1 MAMYKKILLAV
12 DGSPTS
18 DQALA
23 QIANF
28 VTTDA
33 TVRIVYVA
41 EDPLTTYPIINE
53 DFTYIELLR
62 EVTLEDGKKLL
73 AKAEASLR
81 SQGYQVQ
88 TSLIDLRGMDVDIP
102 GAIKAECEK
111 WGADLTVLGTHGRRG
126 VRRLMLGSVAEHF
139 MRISEGPVLLV
150 RSSDL
155 TTTSAR
161 RTVAT
166 LQSVPP
172 TETDHA

>member
-1 MAMYKKILLAV
+1 MAMYKKVLVAV

-28 VTTDA
+28 ATTDA
-33 TVRIVYVA
+33 TVRILYVA
-41 EDPLTTYPIINE
+41 EDPLTTYPMINE

-81 SQGYQVQ
+81 SQGFQVE
-88 TSLIDLRGMDVDIP
+88 TSLVDLRGTGGDVP

-126 VRRLMLGSVAEHF
+126 VRRLLLGSVAEHF
-139 MRISEGPVLLV
+139 VRLSTRPVLLV
-150 RSSDL
+150 HSSVAATAQENL
-155 TTTSAR
+155 T
-161 RTVAT
+161 
-166 LQSVPP
+166 
-172 TETDHA
+172 EGNHA